1 MKIIIVGAG
10 AVGSIVAQRLS
21 GENHDVTLIE
31 ADEAI
36 AEGARSK
43 SVVDALIK
51 TGNGASCTMLED
63 AGVAKTDILIAV
75 TNQDEINIL
84 ACLQADRYGVKTKVA
99 RVRNPEY
106 YVRAGEGSED
116 DTSGFEG
123 VDQMINPDQEAVREI
138 HELLLQPAATDI
150 YDFAEGRVQVIG
162 ARIAPGA
169 VVAGKS
175 LQEIQTEVGSRWA
188 LVTAITRNH
197 KTIIPCGEDVLEEGD
212 HVFLVGR
219 QGRIGEALQ
228 MLTPPTPRPKN
239 VMIAGANRIA
249 FALTEWLTREGL
261 KVKVVEPDE
270 VRALRA
276 SNRLDGATVYHAEA
290 TDADFLVTES
300 IEEMDAFV
308 AVSDD
313 EEMNLTSSLLARHH
327 GAKKTIALIKRPN
340 YVPLASVIGIDAA
353 VSPRLSTARAIMR
366 FFRHGNVL
374 SLTDLKDSDAEV
386 LEMAATEKSP
396 IVGKPLATID
406 PFPRNALIGAIIKP
420 YQVVVP
426 RGADVIEAGDKV
438 LVFTLPKSVRAVQ
451 KLFR

>member
-10 AVGSIVAQRLS
+10 AVGSIVAQRLA

-36 AEGARSK
+36 AEEARSK
-43 SVVDALIK
+43 SLVDALVK
-51 TGNGASCTMLED
+51 TGNGAACTMLVDSE
-63 AGVAKTDILIAV
+63 VSKTDILIAV
-75 TNQDEINIL
+75 TNHDEINIL
-84 ACLQADRYGVKTKVA
+84 ACLQADRFGVKTKVA

-106 YVRAGEGSED
+106 YVRAGED
-116 DTSGFEG
+116 DENRVSGFEG
-123 VDQMINPDQEAVREI
+123 IDQMINPDQEAVREI

-150 YDFAEGRVQVIG
+150 YDFAEGRVQVVG

-175 LQEIQTEVGSRWA
+175 LQEIQNEVGSRWA
-188 LVTAITRNH
+188 LVAAITRKQ

-219 QGRIGEALQ
+219 QGRIGDALQ
-228 MLTPPTPRPKN
+228 MLTPPTPRPRN

-249 FALTEWLTREGL
+249 IALAEWLTREGVS
-261 KVKVVEPDE
+261 VKVIEPDE
-270 VRALRA
+270 ARALKA
-276 SNRLDGATVYHAEA
+276 SNKLDKSLVLHGEA
-290 TDADFLVTES
+290 TDAELLVAERVG
-300 IEEMDAFV
+300 EMDAFV
-308 AVSDD
+308 AVSAD

-327 GAKKTIALIKRPN
+327 GAGKTIALIKRPN

-386 LEMAATEKSP
+386 LEMEATDASP
-396 IVGKPLATID
+396 IVNKPLATIEN
-406 PFPRNALIGAIIKP
+406 FPRHALIGAIIKP

-426 RGADVIEAGDKV
+426 RGADVIEPGDKV
-438 LVFTLPKSVRAVQ
+438 LVFTLPKSVRSVQ
-451 KLFR
+451 KFFR